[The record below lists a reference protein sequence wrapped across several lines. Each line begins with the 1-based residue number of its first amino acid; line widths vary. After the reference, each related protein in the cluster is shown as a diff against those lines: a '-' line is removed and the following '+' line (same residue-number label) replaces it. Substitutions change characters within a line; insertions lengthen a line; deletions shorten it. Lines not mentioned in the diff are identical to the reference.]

1 MPFPSISNAQGVWK
15 LGEIP
20 DYTNLS
26 NYRWANTSIIE
37 VYIWGAGGAG
47 ATPGGWSFG
56 AAGGA
61 GGAAVAY
68 LSLPTQTVTYHVTV
82 GQAGLINQY
91 EYREGGGGIANRAG
105 IAFTAIAGSNLY
117 SGGGG
122 GYSGLFSSSTKTQQ
136 TALIIAGGGGGGG
149 SSRAG
154 TGNTGGGGGGLIGQN
169 GSSPY
174 DSKLLYAGLGG
185 TQIAAGANAS
195 CDSPQD
201 TNGFQGALQGGSCLV
216 NSNGGA
222 GGGGY
227 WGGSAGGYSESN
239 TMGGGGGGS
248 GYIKPGIFVGATLY
262 GASGTTVGNTPGL
275 QRGTAGNAG
284 AASANGADGMIYFK
298 YKGTPRATGGN
309 NVFQTEG
316 NTYHFFNISG
326 TITFYSAPL

>member
-20 DYTNLS
+20 DYTNSS

-37 VYIWGAGGAG
+37 VYIWGAGGGG

-56 AAGGA
+56 APGGA

-68 LSLPTQTVTYHVTV
+68 LSLPTETVSYHITV
-82 GQAGLINQY
+82 GRAGLINQY
-91 EYREGGGGIANRAG
+91 EYREGGGGIAARAG
-105 IAFTAIAGSNLY
+105 AAFIAGSNVY

-149 SSRAG
+149 SSR
-154 TGNTGGGGGGLIGQN
+154 TGIGNSGGGGGGLIGED
-169 GSSPY
+169 GASPY
-174 DSKLLYAGLGG
+174 DSKPLYAGRGG
-185 TQIAAGANAS
+185 SQTAAGVNAS
-195 CDSPQD
+195 CDSQQD

-248 GYIKPGIFVGATLY
+248 GYIKPGTFIGATLY
-262 GASGTTVGNTPGL
+262 RASGTSAGNASGL

>member
-20 DYTNLS
+20 DYTNSS

-37 VYIWGAGGAG
+37 VYIWGAGGGG

-68 LSLPTQTVTYHVTV
+68 LSPPSQTVTYHVTV

-91 EYREGGGGIANRAG
+91 EYREGGGGISTRHG
-105 IAFTAIAGSNLY
+105 VAFVSIAGSNSY

-154 TGNTGGGGGGLIGQN
+154 TGNTGGGGGGLVGEN

-174 DSKLLYAGLGG
+174 DNKPLYAGLGG
-185 TQIAAGANAS
+185 TQIAAGANPL

-216 NSNGGA
+216 NSNGGG

-248 GYIKPGIFVGATLY
+248 GYIKPSTFIGATLY
-262 GASGTTVGNTPGL
+262 RASGTS
-275 QRGTAGNAG
+275 AGNAG
-284 AASANGADGMIYFK
+284 GSGRGSAGNSGNASSNGSDGLVYFK
-298 YKGTPRATGGN
+298 YRGTPRAVGGTISQTGGY
-309 NVFQTEG
+309 
-316 NTYHFFNISG
+316 TYHTFTVSS